1 LLKVPDPLQDEVT
14 WECFC
19 RRLLD
24 EQEHV
29 SPGRLPNFD
38 APAALRAQLGLPSF
52 RALYQVGC
60 AAAVPS
66 AVPWQAHQA
75 ALAEDSHF
83 TPSMFTT
90 GCIATWRS
98 GSECM
103 VS

>member
-1 LLKVPDPLQDEVT
+1 MT

-24 EQEHV
+24 EQEDV

-60 AAAVPS
+60 
-66 AVPWQAHQA
+66 
-75 ALAEDSHF
+75 
-83 TPSMFTT
+83 T
-90 GCIATWRS
+90 
-98 GSECM
+98 
-103 VS
+103 VSQHVIIIEVHSRTSNHTLCCTVT